1 MDRLEKLKVDAVLA
15 ASHTEDDEEAAG
27 ERVGAVVDEFCAEHE
42 VVEVDF
48 DPADPYTTPID
59 DRVWYASLERQDSRP
74 IRIETIIVSRKVPT
88 LLEAAEGASAAWH
101 QSVMTTPVMSD
112 AMLKLDAAIERER
125 GA

>member
-1 MDRLEKLKVDAVLA
+1 M
-15 ASHTEDDEEAAG
+15 
-27 ERVGAVVDEFCAEHE
+27 DEFCAEHE